1 MDKVEQKKPLSMGWC
16 LSCHRA
22 PQDHIRPMD
31 QVTEMNWQMPEN
43 HAEFAQQVIKDK
55 NITPPTDCSG
65 CHR

>member
-1 MDKVEQKKPLSMGWC
+1 MSWC

-22 PQDHIRPMD
+22 PEDGLRPLD
-31 QVTEMNWQMPEN
+31 QVTKMNWKMPED